1 MAVQLGSIISSFI
14 YRADDAPY
22 YYRGNSA
29 LIAVNIIVIVLFFL
43 TKAYYVWRNKQKE
56 RIWSA
61 MSEQERKLYITNTKL
76 QGSRR
81 LDFRF
86 AH

>member
-1 MAVQLGSIISSFI
+1 MSVQTGSIISSFL

-22 YYRGNSA
+22 YHRGNST
-29 LIAVNIIVIVLFFL
+29 LIAINVVVIILFFL
-43 TKAYYVWRNKQKE
+43 TKAYYVWRNRQKD
-56 RIWSA
+56 RLWSA
-61 MSEQERKLYITNTKL
+61 MSEEEKKEYITNTKL